1 MRFPR
6 KRKRHRRPRFTPSRL
21 AGLVVACGF
30 SIFLR
35 LLVTWLQRESEG
47 RAAMTDARID
57 ERQNGP
63 VLLAFSNAMVR
74 LHKEQFGRGPTH
86 ARSDFAGP
94 DTLVCTLEDALLPAE
109 RTMVEMGEAQRVRE
123 SRTFLQVA
131 TAGQFIATVEGL
143 FARKVR
149 AFASAIDPGVVW
161 EIFTFQPVA
170 GRADGDGRGG

>member
-1 MRFPR
+1 
-6 KRKRHRRPRFTPSRL
+6 
-21 AGLVVACGF
+21 
-30 SIFLR
+30 
-35 LLVTWLQRESEG
+35 
-47 RAAMTDARID
+47 MTDAHTD
-57 ERQNGP
+57 ERQGGHL
-63 VLLAFSNAMVR
+63 LLAFSNAMVK

-131 TAGQFIATVEGL
+131 TADQFIATVEEL
-143 FARKVR
+143 FSRKVR
-149 AFASAIDPGVVW
+149 AFASAIDPDPGVVW

-170 GRADGDGRGG
+170 GRTDGAKALASP